1 MVGTNIPSFDRICK
15 LLGQP
20 TLVSV
25 TDGRG
30 HRLLLA
36 KGGVCRGQEPADSR
50 VSFHNITGCPVDR
63 LTHLILITGPP
74 MGLRAAG
81 GAKMLK
87 TVWELGRERMA
98 GGWCGG
104 GSVTGM
110 PVWNRKTP
118 ADSGKCEVYGPHCQ
132 ERRETGK
139 SKIVGQEELGL

>member
-20 TLVSV
+20 TLASV
-25 TDGRG
+25 TDGRV

-50 VSFHNITGCPVDR
+50 VSIHVITGSPVDR
-63 LTHLILITGPP
+63 LTHLVLITGSPV
-74 MGLRAAG
+74 GLRAAG

-98 GGWCGG
+98 GGRCGG
-104 GSVTGM
+104 GSVTGK
-110 PVWNRKTP
+110 PC
-118 ADSGKCEVYGPHCQ
+118 G
-132 ERRETGK
+132 TGK
-139 SKIVGQEELGL
+139 PLQTQAGVRCMALIARRGGRQADPRL